1 MVLEKTLE
9 SLLDCKEIIPVNLKG
24 NQPWIFIGG
33 TDPEAE
39 APILWPPDTKNR
51 LIGKD
56 PDVGRGF
63 PDSSVGKES
72 ACNAGDHGSIPG
84 SERSTEKGIGYPLQY
99 SSASL
104 VAQLVTNLP
113 AVEETW
119 VQSLAWEDPV
129 EKGKATHSSILAW
142 RIPWTVTVPA
152 VTKSQADWLSL
163 SLFFHFGVVFSG
175 FILFGTLYASWN
187 WMSIFFSTLGKF
199 SAVISSNIFF
209 ASFSISCSFWDL
221 YKENIRTLD
230 AGRDIS

>member
-142 RIPWTVTVPA
+142 RIPWTVLYCIVHGVASSWTR
-152 VTKSQADWLSL
+152 LSD
-163 SLFFHFGVVFSG
+163 FQFHFHGCWER
-175 FILFGTLYASWN
+175 L
-187 WMSIFFSTLGKF
+187 K
-199 SAVISSNIFF
+199 
-209 ASFSISCSFWDL
+209 
-221 YKENIRTLD
+221 
-230 AGRDIS
+230 AGREGDNRGWDGWMTSPIPWTWVWTSYGRWWRTGKPGVLQSVWAKRIKTRVSNWTT